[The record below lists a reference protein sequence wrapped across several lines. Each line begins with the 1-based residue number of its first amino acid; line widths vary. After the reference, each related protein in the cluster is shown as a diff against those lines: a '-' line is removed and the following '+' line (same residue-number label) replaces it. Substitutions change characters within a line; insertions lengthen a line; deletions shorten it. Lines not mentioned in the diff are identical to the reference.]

1 MTTVA
6 MVPVVD
12 ARGEKADRVVAG
24 DQRSVGKTTGQALD
38 ALTAQLDPMAVG
50 GLLFVQ
56 GFQPD
61 AWFTAARQERLAE
74 LMRAWRAARD
84 RGEEPPPARQAELD
98 GGVSPNRRK
107 FCPATGPWFTRS
119 KSTDYLG
126 FRCGC

>member
-24 DQRSVGKTTGQALD
+24 DKRSVGKTAGQALD
-38 ALTAQLDPMAVG
+38 ALTAQLDPMEVG

-61 AWFTAARQERLAE
+61 AWFTAARRERLAE
-74 LMRAWRAARD
+74 LMREWRAARD
-84 RGEEPPPARQAELD
+84 RGEEPPPDRQAELD
-98 GGVSPNRRK
+98 RWVEAELVAARRRTMALSP
-107 FCPATGPWFTRS
+107 G
-119 KSTDYLG
+119 
-126 FRCGC
+126 